1 MMTPAS
7 SRFGL
12 ELIEQHPSARNHARH
27 DRTLHHHVEAALHRA
42 GRERRA
48 GAKIMPAVRKAL
60 EKLVAPSG
68 SATSIARAYLRDVP
82 PVPMNAAFG
91 FARGYIL
98 RQS

>member
-60 EKLVAPSG
+60 EK
-68 SATSIARAYLRDVP
+68 ARRIFRLSNLDREGLPA
-82 PVPMNAAFG
+82 
-91 FARGYIL
+91 
-98 RQS
+98 

>member
-1 MMTPAS
+1 VPKIPLPLPVLVV
-7 SRFGL
+7 SRL
-12 ELIEQHPSARNHARH
+12 K
-27 DRTLHHHVEAALHRA
+27 LHRA

-60 EKLVAPSG
+60 EKLVVPSG

-82 PVPMNAAFG
+82 PVLMNAAFG
-91 FARGYIL
+91 FAHGYLL

>member
-1 MMTPAS
+1 MTPAS
-7 SRFGL
+7 GRFGL
-12 ELIEQHPSARNHARH
+12 DLIELHPSARTT

-60 EKLVAPSG
+60 EKLVVPSG

-91 FARGYIL
+91 FAHGYLL